1 MASLLRCRMNCAL
14 KGLLDQAWL
23 LPGTDDT
30 RFSAR
35 KMAQIQPLRGHHPW
49 GPGEVERNGGNLI
62 KHSYLPLWRRGTI

>member
-1 MASLLRCRMNCAL
+1 MLCCGMNHAL
-14 KGLLDQAWL
+14 KGFINQAWL

-35 KMAQIQPLRGHHPW
+35 KMAQVQPLRGHHPR

-62 KHSYLPLWRRGTI
+62 KQSYLPFVGKAQ